1 MQTYPVFMFITDSI
15 ECWYYVTKSHK

>member
-1 MQTYPVFMFITDSI
+1 MQTYTVFMFITDSI